1 MKQQN
6 SKPTKPCCIC
16 GSNDWWQRPDGGWL
30 CNKCHPNP
38 KKKKPWQDDAKWA
51 LEMQP
56 FAIAQ
61 FYSKL
66 WPGARIIEL
75 DKEKENELARA
86 IDIGGADKMI
96 QFPDG
101 GLAFLGQRFR
111 RPHQKRYDDFTLRR
125 DRPSGMMTEFQ
136 KIVLALQRGG
146 FLAGYYAYG
155 HVNEEEDGF
164 IRMRIL
170 RFREFI
176 EAVLYGEL
184 QLGVGRN
191 PNGSSTWFKIPFR
204 TIPARFFLLD
214 YAKDKPQHKLSL

>member
-1 MKQQN
+1 MESQN
-6 SKPTKPCCIC
+6 SEPK
-16 GSNDWWQRPDGGWL
+16 
-30 CNKCHPNP
+30 
-38 KKKKPWQDDAKWA
+38 KKKKPWQDDANWA

-66 WPGARIIEL
+66 WPSARIIEL
-75 DKEKENELARA
+75 DKERKNELAQA

-111 RPHQKRYDDFTLRR
+111 RPHQKKYDDFTLRR

-136 KIVLALQRGG
+136 KIVLALERGG

-155 HVNEEEDGF
+155 HVNEAEDGF

-170 RFREFI
+170 KFREFI
-176 EAVLYGEL
+176 EAVLHGEL
-184 QLGVGRN
+184 YLGVGRN
-191 PNGSSTWFKIPFR
+191 PDGSSTFFKIPFC
-204 TIPARFFLLD
+204 TIPAQFFLFN
-214 YAKDKPQHKLSL
+214 YAEDRPQQKLSL

>member
-1 MKQQN
+1 MNQQN
-6 SKPTKPCCIC
+6 SQP
-16 GSNDWWQRPDGGWL
+16 
-30 CNKCHPNP
+30 
-38 KKKKPWQDDAKWA
+38 KKKPWQDDAKWA

-56 FAIAQ
+56 LAITQ
-61 FYSKL
+61 FYSEL
-66 WPGARIIEL
+66 WPGARIVEL
-75 DKEKENELARA
+75 DMERKNELAQA

-96 QFPDG
+96 QFPDR

-136 KIVLALQRGG
+136 KVVLALERGG

-176 EAVLYGEL
+176 EAVLCGDL
-184 QLGVGRN
+184 RLGIGYN
-191 PNGSSTWFKIPFR
+191 PNGSSTFWKVPFR
-204 TIPARFFLLD
+204 AIPARFFLID
-214 YAKDKPQHKLSL
+214 YAQDKPQLKLFE

>member
-1 MKQQN
+1 MVMKLQN
-6 SKPTKPCCIC
+6 SQP
-16 GSNDWWQRPDGGWL
+16 
-30 CNKCHPNP
+30 
-38 KKKKPWQDDAKWA
+38 KKKPWQPDAEWA
-51 LEMQP
+51 LSMQP
-56 FAIAQ
+56 FAIKQ

-75 DKEKENELARA
+75 DRERKNRLAQA

-111 RPHQKRYDDFTLRR
+111 RPHQKKHDDFTLRR

-136 KIVLALQRGG
+136 KTVLALERGG

-164 IRMRIL
+164 LRMRIL
-170 RFREFI
+170 KFREFI
-176 EAVLYGEL
+176 EAVLGGEL
-184 QLGVGRN
+184 RLGIGDN
-191 PNGSSTWFKIPFR
+191 PNGSSTWFKIPFSA
-204 TIPARFFLLD
+204 IPVRFFLVD
-214 YAKDKPQHKLSL
+214 YAEDKSQLKLPL

>member
-6 SKPTKPCCIC
+6 PKPAKPCYIC
-16 GSNDWWQRPDGGWL
+16 GSSDWWQRPDGDWL
-30 CNKCHPNP
+30 CNKCHPKP
-38 KKKKPWQDDAKWA
+38 KKKPWQVDAKWA

-66 WPGARIIEL
+66 WLGARIIEL
-75 DKEKENELARA
+75 DKERKNELAQA

-111 RPHQKRYDDFTLRR
+111 RWDERKFDDFTLRR

-136 KIVLALQRGG
+136 KIVLALERGG

-155 HVNEEEDGF
+155 HVNEE
-164 IRMRIL
+164 
-170 RFREFI
+170 
-176 EAVLYGEL
+176 
-184 QLGVGRN
+184 
-191 PNGSSTWFKIPFR
+191 
-204 TIPARFFLLD
+204 
-214 YAKDKPQHKLSL
+214 

>member
-1 MKQQN
+1 MKLQN
-6 SKPTKPCCIC
+6 SKPTKPCHIC
-16 GSNDWWQRPDGGWL
+16 GSMEWWWRKASPWGPGQWL
-30 CNKCHPNP
+30 CCVCHP
-38 KKKKPWQDDAKWA
+38 KPWQVDAKWV
-51 LEMQP
+51 LEMQA

-66 WPGARIIEL
+66 WLGARIIEL
-75 DKEKENELARA
+75 DKERKNELAQA

-111 RPHQKRYDDFTLRR
+111 RWGERKFDDFTLRR

-136 KIVLALQRGG
+136 KIVLALERGG

-170 RFREFI
+170 KFRGFI
-176 EAVLYGEL
+176 EAVLNGEL
-184 QLGVGRN
+184 RLGVGRN
-191 PNGSSTWFKIPFR
+191 PNGSSTFFKIPFH
-204 TIPARFFLLD
+204 TIPAQFFLLD
-214 YAKDKPQHKLSL
+214 YAEDKPQRKLSF